1 MDGWMDLFLLWF
13 SKEAKEKQTR
23 KLSTLMSHELL
34 HLNSPLILVL
44 LHLISSLPTCCNLPI
59 SSRFHLSPWRCYS
72 LQQDSGAA
80 WSSHSSKCSHQH
92 GFLLSSWLGKGSAS
106 DMKVCISSVALF
118 LAARSAPKGNSS
130 AVLHAVFFQRR
141 FLLPFL
147 LSVSHF

>member
-1 MDGWMDLFLLWF
+1 
-13 SKEAKEKQTR
+13 
-23 KLSTLMSHELL
+23 MSHELL

-44 LHLISSLPTCCNLPI
+44 LHLVSSLPTCCNLPN
-59 SSRFHLSPWRCYS
+59 SSRFHLSPWRCNS

-118 LAARSAPKGNSS
+118 LAAKSAPKGNSS
-130 AVLHAVFFQRR
+130 TLLHAVFFSADSCCHFFHQ
-141 FLLPFL
+141 FHTFSVWNCIIDNYNYTVIIEFVLIT
-147 LSVSHF
+147 LS